1 MKNRRSFLKKTAA
14 GLALAGLLPFSKNA
28 SAGEIKLTDALIH
41 HVFFWL
47 KEPDNEA
54 HKKQL
59 LDALNKLLEIK
70 TIKLSHIG
78 LPAGTENRDVVDHS
92 YSVSYM
98 VMFDSQAHQDA
109 YQVDPIHLK
118 FVEENQHLW
127 NKVIVYDSTDL
138 KLRS

>member
-1 MKNRRSFLKKTAA
+1 MKNRRSFLKKAIAGVTLSGLFPVVKSSTAA
-14 GLALAGLLPFSKNA
+14 EVKLQGALV
-28 SAGEIKLTDALIH
+28 H

-47 KEPDNEA
+47 KEPGNEE

-59 LDALNKLLEIK
+59 VEALHKLIKVK

-78 LPAGTENRDVVDHS
+78 FPASTEDRDVVDHS

-98 VMFDSQAHQDA
+98 VMFDNQADQDS

-127 NKVIVYDSTDL
+127 SKVIVYDSTDMI
-138 KLRS
+138 

>member
-1 MKNRRSFLKKTAA
+1 MKSRRSFLKKAVVSAA
-14 GLALAGLLPFSKNA
+14 FASLFSFSKKAN
-28 SAGEIKLTDALIH
+28 AGEVKLTGALIH

-47 KEPDNEA
+47 KEPENEA

-59 LDALNKLLEIK
+59 IEALNKLIK
-70 TIKLSHIG
+70 VKAIKLSHIG
-78 LPAGTENRDVVDHS
+78 FPAGTENRDVVDHS

-98 VMFDSQAHQDA
+98 VMFDSQEDQAS

-127 NKVIVYDSTDL
+127 SKVVVYDSTD
-138 KLRS
+138 KLES

>member
-1 MKNRRSFLKKTAA
+1 MQKRRTFLKKTIA
-14 GLALAGLLPFSKNA
+14 GITLSTLLPFSKSA
-28 SAGEIKLTDALIH
+28 TAGEVKLQGALIH

-47 KEPDNEA
+47 KEADNEN

-59 LDALNKLLEIK
+59 VEALHQLTKVK
-70 TIKLSHIG
+70 TIKLNHIG
-78 LPAGTENRDVVDHS
+78 FPASTEDRDVVDHS

-98 VMFDSQAHQDA
+98 VMFDSQADQDS

-127 NKVIVYDSTDL
+127 SKVVVYDSMD
-138 KLRS
+138 